1 MLFNKRETPE
11 QAGARLGWLSS
22 IMGGS
27 TRSAAGPLVT
37 PRSALALPV
46 LQACVSTIAESVA
59 QLPLEVY
66 ERQGDGGRSP
76 AARHPAYNLLKH
88 APNDWQTPFEAR
100 EYAQTSLG
108 LRGNAYSHIERDGA
122 GRPTALIPLNPDD
135 VQVFK
140 CPDLKPYYAID
151 GAAPIP
157 ARFIHHV
164 RWVSLDKYTGLS
176 PIVLHANSIGYA
188 QALEEYGAKSFLH
201 GSALS
206 GVLERP
212 RESPAIKDQKV
223 VDEITAQWQAKYG
236 GAANPGKVALLQEGM
251 TFKALSMSNVDAELI
266 GALKLSGAD
275 IARVYK
281 MPLPMLGFMESAT
294 YNNVENLQIQY
305 VIYTLM
311 PWLRRH
317 EQALQRD
324 LLLPSERERYYI
336 EFNIGG
342 LLRGNQQARYAA
354 YAVARQW
361 GWLSVNDIRRLEN
374 LPPVK
379 GGEVYLQ
386 PLNMTAAGATPA
398 PDKLATAPEES
409 VHQIEELLA

>member
-22 IMGGS
+22 MIGGS
-27 TRSAAGPLVT
+27 TRSTAGQMVT
-37 PRSALALPV
+37 PQSAMALPV
-46 LQACVSTIAESVA
+46 LQACVSIIAESVA

-66 ERQGDGGRSP
+66 ERQEDGGRKP
-76 AARHPAYNLLKH
+76 ATTHPAYDLLKY

-100 EYAQTSLG
+100 EYAQTALG
-108 LRGNAYSHIERDGA
+108 LRGNAYSYIERDGR
-122 GRPTALIPLNPDD
+122 GRPTALIPLNPGD

-140 CPDLKPYYAID
+140 GPDLKPYYAIE
-151 GAAPIP
+151 GADPIP

-176 PIVLHANSIGYA
+176 PIALHANSIGYA
-188 QALEEYGAKSFLH
+188 QALEEYGGKSFLH
-201 GSALS
+201 GTALS

-212 RESPAIKDQKV
+212 KEAPAIKDPSMVEDLTNK
-223 VDEITAQWQAKYG
+223 WQAKFG
-236 GAANPGKVALLQEGM
+236 GSSNAGKVALLQEGM
-251 TFKALSMSNVDAELI
+251 TFKALTMNNVDAELI
-266 GALKLSGAD
+266 GALKLASAD
-275 IARVYK
+275 IARIYK
-281 MPLPMLGFMESAT
+281 MPPPMLGFMESAT

-311 PWLRRH
+311 PWLKRH
-317 EQALQRD
+317 EQAMQRD
-324 LLLPSERERYYI
+324 LLLASERSRYYI

-342 LLRGNQQARYAA
+342 LLRGNQQARFAA

-374 LPPVK
+374 LPPVP
-379 GGEVYLQ
+379 GGDAYLQ
-386 PLNMTAAGATPA
+386 PLNMTAAGIPP
-398 PDKLATAPEES
+398 PDKLTAATAES
-409 VHQIEELLA
+409 VRQIEEALS

>member
-22 IMGGS
+22 MIGGS
-27 TRSAAGPLVT
+27 TRSTAGQMVT
-37 PRSALALPV
+37 PQSAMALPV
-46 LQACVSTIAESVA
+46 LQACVSIIAESVA

-66 ERQGDGGRSP
+66 ERQEDGGRKP
-76 AARHPAYNLLKH
+76 ATTHPAYDLLKY

-100 EYAQTSLG
+100 EYAQTALG
-108 LRGNAYSHIERDGA
+108 LRGNAYSYIERDGR
-122 GRPTALIPLNPDD
+122 GRPTALIPLNPGD

-140 CPDLKPYYAID
+140 GPDLKPYYAIE

-176 PIVLHANSIGYA
+176 PIALHANSIGYA
-188 QALEEYGAKSFLH
+188 QALEEYGGKSFLH
-201 GSALS
+201 GTALS

-212 RESPAIKDQKV
+212 KEAPAIKEQSAIDAL
-223 VDEITAQWQAKYG
+223 TGNWQAKFG
-236 GAANPGKVALLQEGM
+236 GAANAGKVALLQEGM
-251 TFKALSMSNVDAELI
+251 TFKALTMNNVDAELI
-266 GALKLSGAD
+266 GALKLASAD
-275 IARVYK
+275 IARIYK
-281 MPLPMLGFMESAT
+281 MPPPMLGFMEAAT

-317 EQALQRD
+317 EQAMQRD
-324 LLLPSERERYYI
+324 LLLPSERSRFYI

-342 LLRGNQQARYAA
+342 LLRGNQQARFAA

-374 LPPVK
+374 LPPVE
-379 GGEVYLQ
+379 GGNAYLQ
-386 PLNMTAAGATPA
+386 PLNMTTAGMPA
-398 PDKLATAPEES
+398 PDKLTDASAEAVRNIQEALS
-409 VHQIEELLA
+409 